1 VIVVDASV
9 LATAL
14 GDDGPDGDHARARL
28 RGERLSAPELVD
40 LEVTSVL
47 RRQVH
52 TGAAD
57 LRRAALALADLAA
70 LPLRRAPH
78 RPLLARCW
86 ELRDN
91 LTVYDASY
99 VALAEALE
107 VTLLTADG
115 GLARAPGLRC
125 HVETLRPATLSGA
138 SSFLSC
144 RRQAPAR
151 SAYSGCVHDV
161 SAETLIYSRVSMGRP
176 VLRAR
181 TVIETP
187 PSALVRRS
195 GRMDVQAPTSLSV
208 IALLLAHARRASV
221 RLGGTVFV
229 ASGSGAPESALG
241 LPAVTA
247 DRVLAVYADSKE
259 RRSMRGRASEGAIPY
274 RRRNVRLK

>member
-52 TGAAD
+52 SGAAD

-70 LPLRRAPH
+70 LPLQRAPH

-99 VALAEALE
+99 AALAEALD
-107 VTLLTADG
+107 VTLLTGDG
-115 GLARAPGLRC
+115 RLARAPGLRC
-125 HVETLRPATLSGA
+125 HVEILRPASLPRPPP
-138 SSFLSC
+138 SFLSC
-144 RRQAPAR
+144 SQLTRSFVSQTIRSWSMLTCMSLLSGRWPWHAP
-151 SAYSGCVHDV
+151 
-161 SAETLIYSRVSMGRP
+161 
-176 VLRAR
+176 
-181 TVIETP
+181 P
-187 PSALVRRS
+187 PS
-195 GRMDVQAPTSLSV
+195 
-208 IALLLAHARRASV
+208 
-221 RLGGTVFV
+221 GT
-229 ASGSGAPESALG
+229 
-241 LPAVTA
+241 
-247 DRVLAVYADSKE
+247 
-259 RRSMRGRASEGAIPY
+259 
-274 RRRNVRLK
+274 